1 MIGGY
6 TFRDVLSVKA
16 WSLVLG
22 DDTIYCYAL
31 NCKAQFVVCGDDF
44 VTTANSIANK
54 ATTTRA
60 GYGSWKI
67 ARMAATFVITYL
79 ETLVK
84 KLGAKDAACH
94 GGYTFPP
101 AFCSAMVF

>member
-6 TFRDVLSVKA
+6 TFCDVLSVKA

-22 DDTIYCYAL
+22 DDKIYCYAL
-31 NCKAQFVVCGDDF
+31 DCKAQFVACGDDF

-60 GYGSWKI
+60 GYGSWKV

-84 KLGAKDAACH
+84 KSGAKGATCY
-94 GGYTFPP
+94 GCYTFPP
-101 AFCSAMVF
+101 TFYSDMEF